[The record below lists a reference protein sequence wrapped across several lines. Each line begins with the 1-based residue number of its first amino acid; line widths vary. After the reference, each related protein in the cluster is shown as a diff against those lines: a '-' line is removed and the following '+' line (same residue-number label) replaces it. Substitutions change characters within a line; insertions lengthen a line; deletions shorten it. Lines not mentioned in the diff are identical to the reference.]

1 MDSNSLETFY
11 VYRSLHSDE
20 SWGAALGCGTI
31 ASLPNIDFGMTVY
44 ASNEKEA
51 IARARDLYERIHHLD
66 SDRNNVREFAKE
78 ALNSVVR
85 SKLRKGEKIE
95 GKEKEIAKSTMK
107 VAVEMNDEFKRHF
120 ENVGGHEIQSAKDA
134 IADERCSR
142 QREVDNSEEGDR
154 EVQGFGTQYRQVF
167 SG

>member
-1 MDSNSLETFY
+1 MDSSGLETFY

-20 SWGAALGCGTI
+20 SWGAALGCATI

-44 ASNEKEA
+44 ARNEKEA
-51 IARARDLYERIHHLD
+51 IARAKDLYERIHHLD

-85 SKLRKGEKIE
+85 SKLRNGEDIE
-95 GKEKEIAKSTMK
+95 GKETDIAKSTMK

-120 ENVGGHEIQSAKDA
+120 EDVGGREVQSAKDA
-134 IADERCSR
+134 IADERR
-142 QREVDNSEEGDR
+142 PRKREVNRSEEGDG
-154 EVQGFGTQYRQVF
+154 EVQNFGTQYRQVL

>member
-1 MDSNSLETFY
+1 MDGSTLESFY

-20 SWGAALGCGTI
+20 SWGAALGCATI
-31 ASLPNIDFGMTVY
+31 SSLPNIDFGMMVF
-44 ASNEKEA
+44 AENEKQA

-85 SKLRKGEKIE
+85 SKLRKGGEIE

-107 VAVEMNDEFKRHF
+107 VAVEMNNEFKGHF
-120 ENVGGHEIQSAKDA
+120 DAVGG
-134 IADERCSR
+134 
-142 QREVDNSEEGDR
+142 R
-154 EVQGFGTQYRQVF
+154 EVQLAKDSVDNERRSGEREVELCWAGDEDLRKVGT
-167 SG
+167 